1 MPCTLVS
8 LFVST
13 YPTMMGLIDETFD
26 GQRRFGVGHFDLVV
40 IDEAHRSVYQ
50 KYGAIFRYFDS
61 LLVGL
66 TANLVFEVGVD
77 HLLLALGQQLHERPQ
92 PAARSLQH
100 RHCHVLPP
108 LVAGDG
114 VNQGGLGLDGR
125 YGHLILEVHSDGL
138 NLLTQAHEVGPC
150 LKNRQLR
157 PQHQHV
163 EALGEG
169 AVIDLPQVTAGLNMA
184 KFKEKARVFLKEHE
198 SHLALQRLRRNQPLT
213 PTDLEE
219 LEKMLVQAGG
229 TQPLM
234 VEVKNVGLGLFVRN
248 LVGMD
253 REAAMHAFSELLQG
267 SKLTP
272 DQIEFI
278 ELVVQELTQNG
289 VVLPERLFE
298 PPFTDI
304 NAQGPTAVF
313 PTAQVTRIIEVLK
326 DIQARAAA

>member
-1 MPCTLVS
+1 
-8 LFVST
+8 
-13 YPTMMGLIDETFD
+13 
-26 GQRRFGVGHFDLVV
+26 
-40 IDEAHRSVYQ
+40 
-50 KYGAIFRYFDS
+50 
-61 LLVGL
+61 
-66 TANLVFEVGVD
+66 
-77 HLLLALGQQLHERPQ
+77 
-92 PAARSLQH
+92 
-100 RHCHVLPP
+100 
-108 LVAGDG
+108 
-114 VNQGGLGLDGR
+114 
-125 YGHLILEVHSDGL
+125 
-138 NLLTQAHEVGPC
+138 
-150 LKNRQLR
+150 
-157 PQHQHV
+157 
-163 EALGEG
+163 
-169 AVIDLPQVTAGLNMA
+169 MA